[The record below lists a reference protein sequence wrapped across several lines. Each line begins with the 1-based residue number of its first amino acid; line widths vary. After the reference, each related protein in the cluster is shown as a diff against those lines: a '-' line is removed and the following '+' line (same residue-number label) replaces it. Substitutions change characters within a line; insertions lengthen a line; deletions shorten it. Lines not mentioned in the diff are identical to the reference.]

1 MLPRSLP
8 AIIAALLL
16 GCAAGQAARAA
27 EGAVLLSATAPGYAP
42 GMVLA
47 PGDRLRLP
55 DGASMTLLL
64 RSGEMLRLRGPL
76 ETRFDPALP
85 GGQEGSAAALAG
97 AFRLRG
103 LDASAIGGTRATL
116 GRRSLPPADIAVEA
130 ERSGT
135 WCLRPADTVWLL
147 RPAAEPADIALRRR
161 GSLRRLAWPPGAARI
176 EWPGDLTIEDG
187 DAFEVVAEG
196 EARGPGMGPGMGQ
209 AMATLTFRVLATP
222 APSEAAAV
230 AQGLLLGCREQHEAA
245 LRRLARASLPPE
257 LWLSTER
264 GRSPVYAPG
273 ETIGLTA
280 MAGQDGWLYCVSRRS
295 DGTAVVVFP
304 AGAAG
309 GARLPAAAPA
319 SLAAERQSLALRA
332 GPHGTERVR
341 CWLTDRDIGPALPP
355 ALLDASGVPLPT
367 GLAEEL
373 DAVFAAAGGSRV
385 ARAVLDIQVK

>member
-47 PGDRLRLP
+47 PGERLRLP

-76 ETRFDPALP
+76 ETRFDPTLP

-116 GRRSLPPADIAVEA
+116 GRRSPPPADIAVETD
-130 ERSGT
+130 RSGT

-147 RPAAEPADIALRRR
+147 RPAAERTEIALRRR
-161 GSLRRLAWPPGAARI
+161 GSLRRLAWPAGAARI

-187 DAFEVVAEG
+187 DAFEVMAEG
-196 EARGPGMGPGMGQ
+196 QARGEIRGEIRGQ
-209 AMATLTFRVLATP
+209 VLATLTFRVLATP
-222 APSEAAAV
+222 APSEAAAL

-264 GRSPVYAPG
+264 GRSPVYAPA
-273 ETIGLTA
+273 EAIGLVA
-280 MAGQDGWLYCVSRRS
+280 MAGQDGWLYCVSARS
-295 DGTAVVVFP
+295 DGGVVAVFP
-304 AGAAG
+304 AGAVG

-319 SLAAERQSLALRA
+319 SLSAQRQSLALRA
-332 GPHGTERVR
+332 GPRGTERVR
-341 CWLTDRDIGPALPP
+341 CWLAERDIGPALPP
-355 ALLDASGVPLPT
+355 ALLDASGTPLPD
-367 GLAEEL
+367 GLAEAL
-373 DAVFAAAGGSRV
+373 DGIFEAAGGPRL
-385 ARAVLDIQVK
+385 ARAALEIRVE